1 MDIVFLLSVRDLD
14 SGQIPE
20 TGREAEITVTGK
32 PADAL
37 VPCSVTADYALI
49 RPAGCELRS
58 ISN

>member
-1 MDIVFLLSVRDLD
+1 VFLLSVRDLD

-37 VPCSVTADYALI
+37 VPCSVTADYASLI